1 MYDFG
6 KLGRLRDPTKIKVL
20 TKIDKTG
27 VIRYHDTYK
36 MKWKANAHA
45 AKMHSRTHF
54 SNLVINIP
62 DSVQSTEQF
71 K

>member
-6 KLGRLRDPTKIKVL
+6 KISRIRDPTKIKAL
-20 TKIDKTG
+20 SKIDKAG
-27 VIRYHDTYK
+27 VIRYHDTYNT
-36 MKWKANAHA
+36 KWKANEHA

-54 SNLVINIP
+54 SNLETDIP
-62 DSVQSTEQF
+62 DLVQSTEQF